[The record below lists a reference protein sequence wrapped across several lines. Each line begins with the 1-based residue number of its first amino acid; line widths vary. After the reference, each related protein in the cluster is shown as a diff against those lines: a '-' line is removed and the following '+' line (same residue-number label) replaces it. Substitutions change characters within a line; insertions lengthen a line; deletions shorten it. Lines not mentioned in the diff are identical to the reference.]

1 MRIDLVTRPR
11 LDPQDSG
18 AAMEPLVP
26 CPVCLRT
33 FSQTAISRHAAV
45 CQKVQSKPKR
55 AVFKVSVGSNDGGSE
70 AGSINNTPILSRL
83 VDQVTNKT
91 STLLW
96 FRIVQ
101 KLCSLN
107 IPSKGEVPRE
117 DRSEVANNHRI
128 KVIRQLFHQMAFKN
142 VHIVKGNSGSRYGA
156 TCIEFFYLFTFNMF
170 TIHL

>member
-1 MRIDLVTRPR
+1 MTIDLVTGPR

-91 STLLW
+91 STLFESAL
-96 FRIVQ
+96 IQ
-101 KLCSLN
+101 N
-107 IPSKGEVPRE
+107 YI
-117 DRSEVANNHRI
+117 A
-128 KVIRQLFHQMAFKN
+128 
-142 VHIVKGNSGSRYGA
+142 
-156 TCIEFFYLFTFNMF
+156 
-170 TIHL
+170 